1 MISGRSKKTKHPGA
15 DRRWTLL
22 FIGDH
27 GKVITLKRFKAIVI
41 AAALI
46 FFSAICAAA
55 ILFFVNIDTFVEN
68 KGLQSD
74 LDKSEAQIETLRHE
88 KEILLARLVI
98 AESKARKTGVEQQQ
112 SQPDSDTA
120 SPIAPKPQAV
130 LKNPAE
136 KGDQKTPPVPEAAQ
150 PKPPAPQKVEPEPVL
165 SVAVENF
172 SIAYESDRKNLNA
185 QFRIKNTSPESQP
198 VSGQTVV
205 VLKGDDL
212 PIDEWLVMPAMAM
225 VGDMPS
231 GKQGKIFSIQRFR
244 TMKFTFET
252 PDNFDAFQTA
262 VVYVFL
268 KSGELILEEDFPIT
282 LPPPAEPEP
291 EAPSSQAPSSEELP
305 AKTPSVETPSDDG
318 SPNHM
323 FF

>member
-1 MISGRSKKTKHPGA
+1 MISGRAKKTKHPGA

-27 GKVITLKRFKAIVI
+27 GRVITLKRFKAVVI
-41 AAALI
+41 TAALML
-46 FFSAICAAA
+46 FSAIIAAA
-55 ILFFVNIDTFVEN
+55 ILFFVNIDTLVKN
-68 KGLQSD
+68 KELQRY
-74 LDKSEAQIETLRHE
+74 LEKSETQIETLRRE
-88 KEILLARLVI
+88 KETLLARLVI
-98 AESKARKTGVEQQQ
+98 AESKAKKNSVEQQQ
-112 SQPDSDTA
+112 RQAAIEPANPISSKPQPD
-120 SPIAPKPQAV
+120 
-130 LKNPAE
+130 LKKAAE
-136 KGDQKTPPVPEAAQ
+136 KVDPKTPPVPEAAQ
-150 PKPPAPQKVEPEPVL
+150 PKPLAAQKVEPEPVL

-172 SIAYESDRKNLNA
+172 SVAYEPDSQNLIA
-185 QFRIKNTSPESQP
+185 QFRIKNTGPESQP

-225 VGDMPS
+225 IGDMPS
-231 GKQGKIFSIQRFR
+231 GKKGKSFSIQRYR
-244 TMKFTFET
+244 TIKFTFET

-268 KSGELILEEDFPIT
+268 KSGELILEEDFPVT

-305 AKTPSVETPSDDG
+305 AKTPSAETPPDDG
-318 SPNHM
+318 SPIQM